1 MPTNNPYNNDPYGE
15 LTATDMVREVAL
27 SPFKL
32 GTYAALYSTVPA
44 MWSIEKGV
52 RIPYF
57 GRYLE
62 NPRVG
67 MSALKNIGQ
76 SYKGRGV
83 IGGTATAASRTFG
96 SLKKGGGFVGKKF
109 FDRTA
114 RINTPGIYDEAY
126 SFFSKTA
133 GLPKDQTAKYAS
145 RIAKTGTER
154 IKQGKNLML
163 LNALK
168 KGDSISGSSPIS
180 TTMNL
185 SKFAPKT
192 AIRTSAKLAI
202 GGAKALSMVG
212 AAVFAWDIIK
222 MIGEPLGQAAMS
234 KLSEAAQ
241 DAQNRFMPET
251 GGDLSV
257 AYLSQQAATERQRAV
272 QAMSKA
278 SITGRSAFGQEAAMM
293 HR

>member
-15 LTATDMVREVAL
+15 LTATDMVKDVAL
-27 SPFKL
+27 SPFRL

-52 RIPYF
+52 RVPYI

-62 NPRVG
+62 NPKVG
-67 MSALKNIGQ
+67 MSALKTIGQ
-76 SYKGRGV
+76 SYKGRGIV
-83 IGGTATAASRTFG
+83 GGTATAASRTFG
-96 SLKKGGGFVGKKF
+96 AIKKGGGFVGQGF
-109 FDRTA
+109 FKRSA
-114 RINTPGIYDEAY
+114 QPNTKGIYNEAY
-126 SFFSKTA
+126 RFFNKA
-133 GLPKDQTAKYAS
+133 GLPENQTTKYAS
-145 RIAKTGTER
+145 RVAKVGTER
-154 IKQGKNLML
+154 IKQGKKLML

-168 KGDSISGSSPIS
+168 KGDSISGTKAVSS
-180 TTMNL
+180 TLDL
-185 SKFAPKT
+185 SKFAPRT
-192 AIRTSAKLAI
+192 ALRTSAKLAI

-241 DAQNRFMPET
+241 DAQNRFMPEM

-257 AYLSQQAATERQRAV
+257 AYLSRQAATERQRAV

-278 SITGRSAFGQEAAMM
+278 SITGRSAFGQEAAMV
-293 HR
+293 HQ